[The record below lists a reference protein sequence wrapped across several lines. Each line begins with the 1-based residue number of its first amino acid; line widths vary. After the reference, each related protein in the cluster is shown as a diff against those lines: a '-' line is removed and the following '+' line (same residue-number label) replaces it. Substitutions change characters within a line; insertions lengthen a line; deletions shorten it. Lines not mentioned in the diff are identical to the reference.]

1 MIKAKWRQH
10 IFEKMQSLS
19 PEERN
24 EIEQRLHKN
33 LYNHTIWK
41 NAQTI
46 GVTFSNEFE
55 WDTSPLIEKAWKA
68 NKNIALPKTNPASK
82 RLDFYIIR
90 DFSQLKSGYAG
101 IWEPDILQCKLLD
114 KSDIDLI
121 IVPGVVFNKAG
132 YRIGF
137 GGGYY
142 DRFLASFQGETAA
155 LVSTLQFIS
164 NLPVEAHDVP
174 VHTLITDD

>member
-1 MIKAKWRQH
+1 
-10 IFEKMQSLS
+10 MQVLS
-19 PEERN
+19 HEERN

-33 LYNHTIWK
+33 LWNHEVWVS
-41 NAQTI
+41 AQTI

-55 WDTSPLIEKAWKA
+55 WDTMPLIEKAWQD
-68 NKNIALPKTNPASK
+68 NKKIALPKTDPASK
-82 RLDFYIIR
+82 RLDFYTLEGLY
-90 DFSQLKSGYAG
+90 QLKKGYAG
-101 IWEPDILQCKLLD
+101 IWEPDTLKCKRLD
-114 KSDIDLI
+114 KSEMDLI

-155 LVSTLQFIS
+155 LVSSLQFIT
-164 NLPVEAHDVP
+164 NLPVEEHDVP